1 VLANNPDAS
10 QSRFEGQGEL
20 ADFQLISASNKAQ
33 IGTET
38 IPFSLTDSSSSSQR
52 RSVGKNPLSVPDG
65 PRVEIGPFPV
75 AIGRGAAPMVR
86 GWVNRSG
93 YSASVSGEA
102 DIVKALRMARMVG
115 LPALQS
121 SAEGIAQL
129 DLQVAGS
136 WAGWM
141 SSPVPA
147 LSAPRVTGSAK
158 LRNVRVAIRGVDS
171 PIEIPSADL
180 QLAPDE
186 VRVTK
191 LTAKAADATWTGS
204 LALPRGCGIP
214 DACEI
219 HFDLNAPQISLST
232 LNAWASP
239 APGERPWYRLLGPS
253 AQSAPSFL
261 SSVHAFGHLGADRLQ
276 LKNALA
282 SHVSANVSLDRGNLK
297 ITGLHGDLLGGKH
310 SGEWNA
316 DFTSKP
322 ATCSGSGT
330 LTAISLAQVE
340 TTKAQRLAGTANAT
354 YELKGECPQFWSTAE
369 GTIQFDVRNGV
380 VPRVSLTDDEEPLRV
395 SRLSGKAALSAGKFE
410 MKDVSLD
417 SPDGKFLLTGTA
429 SLNHDL
435 DLKLSRPANKS
446 SGGYTITGTV
456 SAPRVESLA
465 GAEQARL
472 KTDPK

>member
-1 VLANNPDAS
+1 
-10 QSRFEGQGEL
+10 
-20 ADFQLISASNKAQ
+20 
-33 IGTET
+33 
-38 IPFSLTDSSSSSQR
+38 
-52 RSVGKNPLSVPDG
+52 
-65 PRVEIGPFPV
+65 
-75 AIGRGAAPMVR
+75 
-86 GWVNRSG
+86 
-93 YSASVSGEA
+93 
-102 DIVKALRMARMVG
+102 
-115 LPALQS
+115 
-121 SAEGIAQL
+121 
-129 DLQVAGS
+129 
-136 WAGWM
+136 
-141 SSPVPA
+141 
-147 LSAPRVTGSAK
+147 
-158 LRNVRVAIRGVDS
+158 
-171 PIEIPSADL
+171 
-180 QLAPDE
+180 
-186 VRVTK
+186 
-191 LTAKAADATWTGS
+191 
-204 LALPRGCGIP
+204 
-214 DACEI
+214 
-219 HFDLNAPQISLST
+219 
-232 LNAWASP
+232 
-239 APGERPWYRLLGPS
+239 
-253 AQSAPSFL
+253 
-261 SSVHAFGHLGADRLQ
+261 VHAFGHLGADRLQ

-369 GTIQFDVRNGV
+369 GTIQFDIRNGV